1 MERLSA
7 NEEGKRRFAAGEGGP
22 LLLNDWLRA
31 VFIHFRVPPAAL
43 QPHVPFELD
52 PMLGDA
58 FVSLVAFEIEGL
70 RPARGPRILRRL
82 LSPPVSGHG
91 FLNVRTYVRSDG
103 EPGICFLREWLDNR
117 LSVLLGPPL
126 FGLPYHHGSLSYRH
140 DPGEGELCGE
150 VRDPLAA
157 GAVRWH
163 FALDPSV
170 ELRPCEPDSF
180 DAFVMERYSAFTE
193 RLGVCRRFRVW
204 HQPWPQTSIEV
215 VLDDT
220 SLLEATCP
228 WFEAAEFVSANY
240 SPGVESV
247 WIGRPRKLGRESR
260 ATLTEPSKAVKGQ
273 C

>member
-52 PMLGDA
+52 LMLGDA

-103 EPGICFLREWLDNR
+103 DNR
-117 LSVLLGPPL
+117 SPSRSGCHWLVQQCRTPLGVVGAFHAPY
-126 FGLPYHHGSLSYRH
+126 GLPVI
-140 DPGEGELCGE
+140 C
-150 VRDPLAA
+150 
-157 GAVRWH
+157 
-163 FALDPSV
+163 
-170 ELRPCEPDSF
+170 
-180 DAFVMERYSAFTE
+180 
-193 RLGVCRRFRVW
+193 
-204 HQPWPQTSIEV
+204 
-215 VLDDT
+215 
-220 SLLEATCP
+220 
-228 WFEAAEFVSANY
+228 
-240 SPGVESV
+240 
-247 WIGRPRKLGRESR
+247 
-260 ATLTEPSKAVKGQ
+260 
-273 C
+273 